1 MSDTVLSG
9 RWTVYYEA
17 ENRQKRIVWT
27 GGAASP
33 DTVKSLY
40 LALMDLFDEFLQMDD
55 GVPMKADTPTEYLL
69 GIIDPG
75 DDDPW
80 FMDKVSS
87 EHLIGGAIKTVSWKR
102 VTDSNTGIIK
112 VICSNTD
119 IVAGDIGEDISGA
132 TTGNGTLLDVK
143 GTGAGSELWIRPD
156 SDAVGDD
163 FTTDTQTITCNVHE
177 ATQTGALSYTGEMM
191 WANIYAL
198 GTLMA
203 DTHLYIYQGVQA
215 GDTAPDAILTGYKTD
230 LDWWGDVPP
239 LSDFDILILVAD
251 QAADLVTRSEFNDQG
266 YISVLARQYSKTC
279 TFYIVD
285 LFAGGRNPIPLEIGT
300 DLNNETGWRTN
311 TLSGAAGT
319 FNVGDEILQT
329 TGTNTG
335 ARGKITAI
343 LNPGATPTLRY
354 YLIGDVSLDFE
365 NGETIENQDDT
376 GTGTGGTSADYG
388 PALLSGLSIAHLED
402 ETFDIDE
409 NGTPEYYS
417 IVLDV
422 SDEFLADAYEWAKYE
437 TRRGEVGTT
446 NHHDIEGEQYIGSDY
461 RITYTSLSGTI
472 SSGDVVI
479 QQVTLATGT
488 VVAHHTTPK
497 ILILRNCRGT
507 FNNTNQIDVGGNN
520 VTGPTSVAISPIKA
534 CPYGTFAGGV
544 WFGAP
549 GVVFDNVKAAELNN
563 YQLTD
568 DQGNV
573 VAAPTKVTVKV
584 ENTRIKDRLAIFR
597 LTGEGEQIDK
607 TEYEI
612 DAGHSIG
619 DTAVS
624 VDPVI
629 AADVPGKA
637 TGGILFIVDLSAL
650 VEHRYRY
657 VSWSGDDFTLFQKAA
672 DVAEGDTDTETIV
685 AVNGFLDCLAGDII
699 YNSTRTTITYI
710 VNMPDDST
718 ANVFPAVA
726 GQTTGDNFRVG
737 ALAEDYVQT
746 DDKVY
751 VPFIHVEET
760 VGTDAAKGDES
771 VSVTFGTTI
780 YVRVRAR
787 HANDVDY
794 NIKPFEIDGEIG
806 SGGLTVPVIRTDE
819 TITS

>member
-17 ENRQKRIVWT
+17 ENRQKRINWT
-27 GGAASP
+27 GGSANP

-40 LALMDLFDEFLQMDD
+40 LALMDLFDDLTQMDD

-69 GIIDPG
+69 GIVDPG

-80 FMDKVSS
+80 FMDKESA
-87 EHLIGGAIKTVSWKR
+87 EHLIGGAIKTVLWKR

-112 VICSNTD
+112 VICNNTD

-132 TTGNGTLLDVK
+132 TDGNGTLLDVK

-156 SDAVGDD
+156 TDAVGDD
-163 FTTDTQTITCNVHE
+163 FTTDTQVITCNTHV
-177 ATQTGALSYTGEMM
+177 ASQTGALSYTGEMQ

-203 DTHLYIYQGVQA
+203 DTHLYIYRGTQA
-215 GDTAPDAILTGYKTD
+215 GDTAPDAILTGYKSS

-239 LSDFDILILVAD
+239 LSNFDVLVLVAD
-251 QAADLVTRSEFNDQG
+251 QASDLVTRSEFLDGG

-285 LFAGGRNPIPLEIGT
+285 LFAGGRNPIPLEIGN
-300 DLNNETGWRTN
+300 DLNNTTGWRTN
-311 TLSGAAGT
+311 TMTTTAGNW
-319 FNVGDEILQT
+319 NVGDEVEQT
-329 TGTNTG
+329 TGTNSG

-343 LNPGATPTLRY
+343 SGANPDVTIQY
-354 YLIGDVSLDFE
+354 YLVGDVGLDFE
-365 NGETIENQDDT
+365 NGETLENQDDT

-388 PALLSGLSIAHLED
+388 PALLSGLSITHGED

-409 NGTPEYYS
+409 DGNSEYYS
-417 IVLDV
+417 IVFDV
-422 SDEFLADAYEWAKYE
+422 SDEALADAFEWAKYE
-437 TRRGEVGTT
+437 TRRGEIGTT
-446 NHHDIEGEQYIGSDY
+446 NHHGIEGEQYIGSDY
-461 RITYTSLSGTI
+461 RVTYTVLSGTI

-479 QQVTLATGT
+479 QQNTLATGT

-507 FNNTNQIDVGGNN
+507 FNDSDQIDSGGDY
-520 VTGPTSVAISPIKA
+520 VTGPTCVAISPIKA

-549 GVVFDNVKAAELNN
+549 GVVFDNVKSAETGN

-573 VAAPTKVTVKV
+573 VEAPTKVTVLMS
-584 ENTRIKDRLAIFR
+584 NTRISDKLSIFR
-597 LTGEGEQIDK
+597 LTAEGAQIEKD
-607 TEYEI
+607 EYSI
-612 DAGHSIG
+612 DSTHAIG
-619 DTAVS
+619 DTAIS

-629 AADVPGKA
+629 ASDVPGKA
-637 TGGILFIVDLSAL
+637 TGGIVFVVDLDAQ

-657 VSWSGDDFTLFQKAA
+657 TSWAGDTFTLFQKAA
-672 DVAEGDTDTETIV
+672 DTADGDTDTDTII
-685 AVNGFLDCLAGDII
+685 AASGFTNCLVGDII
-699 YNSTRTTITYI
+699 YNSTRSAITYI
-710 VNMPDDST
+710 KELVNDST
-718 ANVFPAVA
+718 ANVKTVA
-726 GQTTGDNFRVG
+726 GQTTGDSFRVG
-737 ALAEDYVQT
+737 ALAGNYT
-746 DDKVY
+746 AWDDKLY
-751 VPFIHVEET
+751 VPIVHVFET
-760 VGTDAAKGDES
+760 AGTDAVPGDES
-771 VSVTFGTTI
+771 VNVTFGGTI

-787 HANDVDY
+787 HANDVQY

-806 SGGLTVPVIRTDE
+806 SGGLTVPVIRTPE